1 MNVDCQG
8 FRVNRGKNC
17 CGAIDA
23 RGKMIKFVS
32 TIPATLPIR
41 TAHPGGFF
49 YFTEV
54 CYAVC

>member
-1 MNVDCQG
+1 MIFDYQG
-8 FRVNRGKNC
+8 FRVNQGENC
-17 CGAIDA
+17 SKTIDA
-23 RGKMIKFVS
+23 RGEMIKFVS

-54 CYAVC
+54 CHAV

>member
-1 MNVDCQG
+1 MKVDCQC

-17 CGAIDA
+17 YGAIDVQVE
-23 RGKMIKFVS
+23 MIKFVS

-54 CYAVC
+54 CHAVC